1 MDNGGCSI
9 WSISHVTLKSVSH
22 TLSCRDDAIFIL
34 GMLKLTEMLKLTRE
48 TDFKVDLSM
57 DFPPAVD
64 EFWPVEP
71 RFLVTLRL
79 LWGGWENTLSTPRG
93 HLHEG
98 EGVHTITCVSQ
109 YSSCFLIL
117 IA

>member
-1 MDNGGCSI
+1 
-9 WSISHVTLKSVSH
+9 
-22 TLSCRDDAIFIL
+22 
-34 GMLKLTEMLKLTRE
+34 MLKLTEMLKLTRE

-79 LWGGWENTLSTPRG
+79 LWGG
-93 HLHEG
+93 
-98 EGVHTITCVSQ
+98 
-109 YSSCFLIL
+109 
-117 IA
+117 